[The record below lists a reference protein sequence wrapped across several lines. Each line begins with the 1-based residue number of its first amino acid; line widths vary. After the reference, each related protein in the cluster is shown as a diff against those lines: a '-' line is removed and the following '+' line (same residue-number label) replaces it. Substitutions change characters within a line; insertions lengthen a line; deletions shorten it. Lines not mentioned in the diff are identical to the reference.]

1 MFKKILT
8 LFLTCALAV
17 GVAGC
22 NKTEEPPTKDP
33 SISEL
38 LPTAEEAVASMTA
51 PLDALARCMLE
62 NNLTYDAEDPAFIWT
77 ALFYFAGEHAAEHG
91 AVTKTEEGY
100 LNVPAEVML
109 EHAAVLFDGLTEL
122 PELPSIMHGNI
133 TYDEAADAY
142 LLAQG
147 DHGLS
152 EMILTDAKETENGY
166 TVTAQLWSIG
176 DSSAIIAEWDTT
188 LKKLTFTEHST
199 LPSYLCSVSDMV
211 LIETAEETPSDPEE
225 NIPAPPAAPKG
236 EEATAVFN
244 GLSDS
249 HTAEVT
255 LPDGSFAALQFDAN
269 SPVAA
274 KIASLSEG
282 DGFTFR
288 YTTDSS
294 TGAMKLLA
302 IE

>member
-1 MFKKILT
+1 MLKKILMI
-8 LFLTCALAV
+8 LLTCTVAV
-17 GVAGC
+17 GIAGC
-22 NKTEEPPTKDP
+22 NKPEEPPTKDP
-33 SISEL
+33 STSEL
-38 LPTAEEAVASMTA
+38 IPTAEEAVASMTA
-51 PLDALARCMLE
+51 PIDALARCMLE
-62 NNLTYDAEDPAFIWT
+62 NNLTYDAEDPEFIWT

-91 AVTKTEEGY
+91 AVTRTEEGY

-109 EHAAVLFDGLTEL
+109 EHAAALFDGLSEL
-122 PELPSIMHGNI
+122 PELPPIMHGNI
-133 TYDEAADAY
+133 TYDAAADAY

-176 DSSAIIAEWDTT
+176 DSHAIIAEWDAT
-188 LKKLTFTEHST
+188 LQKLTFEEHTT
-199 LPSYLCSVSDMV
+199 LPNYLCTVSDMV
-211 LIETAEETPSDPEE
+211 LLEKTEETPSVPEE
-225 NIPAPPAAPKG
+225 NIPTPPAEPKG
-236 EEATAVFN
+236 ETATAVFN

-274 KIASLSEG
+274 EIASLSEG

-294 TGAMKLLA
+294 TGAMKLIA